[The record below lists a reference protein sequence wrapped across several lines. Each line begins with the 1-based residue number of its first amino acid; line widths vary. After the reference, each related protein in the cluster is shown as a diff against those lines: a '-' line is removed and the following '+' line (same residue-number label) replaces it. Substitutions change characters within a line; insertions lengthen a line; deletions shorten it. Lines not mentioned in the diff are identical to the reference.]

1 MTILLILFI
10 PLLLLLLLD
19 SLLRAWFVL
28 VNLWPGPI
36 PSTIPDSTACNLAV
50 IPDSTA
56 CNLAV
61 VIPAHDEAVVIGETV
76 ARLRQWV
83 PAEAMFVIADN
94 CTDDTAAVARRAGA
108 RAWERRDQFE
118 RGKGAALR
126 WFFSTAQVDLQPF
139 DGLAIFDADS
149 WVDEQ
154 FLRYASTMMAQGT
167 DVIQGLVQPISGGAL
182 TADLAAYSELISQ
195 YIDDTART
203 RLGWP
208 GPMRGTGMVF
218 RRDVF
223 QTLLPHLRTK
233 LEDAELSLLLAAGNR
248 QVSFVRQAV
257 IRDPKPSNVQGV
269 ASQRARWLQGQ
280 REVWRYHGRLISRM
294 VWSGRLSL
302 ISLLLAILFKPKTFI
317 FALKGAFFGLF
328 LTLPGLTTGLRWGL
342 VGISGLALGLDLIY
356 YIAGLWFVETP
367 GRYARALALSPF
379 YLVMWLWSLALSVI
393 SRQPWLKVR
402 RTR

>member
-28 VNLWPGPI
+28 VNLWPGVPLVVV
-36 PSTIPDSTACNLAV
+36 PNTAS
-50 IPDSTA
+50 I
-56 CNLAV
+56 NLAV
-61 VIPAHDEAVVIGETV
+61 VIPAHNEAIVIGETV

-94 CTDDTAAVARRAGA
+94 CSDNTATVANQAGA
-108 RAWERRDQFE
+108 QVWERQDQVN
-118 RGKGAALR
+118 RSKGAALR
-126 WFFSTAQVDLQPF
+126 WFLSAAQVELQPF

-154 FLRYASTMMAQGT
+154 FLRYASTVMAQGT

-223 QTLLPHLRTK
+223 QILLPHLRTK
-233 LEDAELSLLLAAGNR
+233 VEDVEMSLLLAAENR

-280 REVWRYHGRLISRM
+280 REVWRYYGRLISRM

-302 ISLLLAILFKPKTFI
+302 TSLLLAILFKPKTLI
-317 FALKGAFFGLF
+317 FALKGVFFGLF

-379 YLVMWLWSLALSVI
+379 YLVMWLWSLALSIV
-393 SRQPWLKVR
+393 SRQPWLRVR